1 MLPFI
6 AGAVAG
12 AAVVL
17 AFNNKKQIEKS
28 LAKGAVKAKELA
40 SQGYEKVK
48 VKASEAKEIIEDKV
62 ECIKSKKSTEHTEQD
77 TNLETTK

>member
-6 AGAVAG
+6 AGAAVG

-48 VKASEAKEIIEDKV
+48 DIASDAKDTIEDKV
-62 ECIKSKKSTEHTEQD
+62 ECLKTKKSTTT
-77 TNLETTK
+77 TNLEETKND

>member
-17 AFNNKKQIEKS
+17 AFNNKKQIEKG

-48 VKASEAKEIIEDKV
+48 DIASDAKDTLEDKV
-62 ECIKSKKSTEHTEQD
+62 ECLKTKKSTTITKTEENKND
-77 TNLETTK
+77 